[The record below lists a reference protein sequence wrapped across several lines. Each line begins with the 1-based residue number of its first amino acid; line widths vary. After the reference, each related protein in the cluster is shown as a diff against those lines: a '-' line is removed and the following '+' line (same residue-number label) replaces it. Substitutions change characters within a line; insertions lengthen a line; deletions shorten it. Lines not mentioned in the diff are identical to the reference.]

1 MTRVYLVRHAEAEGN
16 LFRRAQGQFNGMVT
30 ATGRRQIEALRQR
43 FLSVPVEAVYA
54 SDLLRTRLTAAAITE
69 PKGLTLRLDKA
80 LREFSIGQWE
90 DVPWAEWQARDSA
103 SMTAFNTLDHFS
115 APGSETPEQVRDR
128 ITAAFWRIARE
139 NEGKTI
145 AIVSHGMAIR
155 ILLGTLQ
162 GLSFPEMRQTAHSDN
177 TAVSLVEVEG
187 DAARVVFRDDNSHLG
202 ALSTFAKQSWWRDKN
217 GGPEPSLRFRSPAL
231 PEEGELFLSLMRRAW
246 EENHDPLDHF
256 SPEDNLSAAER
267 LLREDPGGVR
277 LAIFRDQP
285 AGLVIPMTESCWFY
299 LLPELRGRRL
309 GIQLIGEGVAVLR
322 RRGEMELRSYCET
335 DAVADYLQYYGFARE
350 GRLCRLGI
358 VPEAS
363 EL

>member
-16 LFRRAQGQFNGMVT
+16 LFRRAQGQFNGMIT
-30 ATGRRQIEALRQR
+30 ALGRRQIEALRQR
-43 FLSVPVEAVYA
+43 FLPIPVEAVYT
-54 SDLLRTRLTAAAITE
+54 SDLLRTRLTAAAIAE
-69 PKGLTLRLDKA
+69 PKGLPLRPDKQ

-90 DVPWAEWQARDSA
+90 DVPWAEWQERDSA

-128 ITAAFWRIARE
+128 ITAAFWRIVGE

-145 AIVSHGMAIR
+145 AIVSHGMAMR

-162 GLSFPEMRQTAHSDN
+162 GLSFPEMRTTAHSDN

-187 DAARVVFRDDNSHLG
+187 GKARVVFRDDNSHLG
-202 ALSTFAKQSWWRDKN
+202 PLSTFAKQSWWREKN
-217 GGPEPSLRFRSPAL
+217 GGPEPSLRFRTPAL
-231 PEEGELFLSLMRRAW
+231 PEDGALLVSLLRRAW
-246 EENHDPLDHF
+246 EEHHDPLDHF
-256 SPEDNLSAAER
+256 SPEAQLAAAER
-267 LLREDPGGVR
+267 LLREDPDGVR
-277 LAIFRDQP
+277 LAIFQGET

-322 RRGEMELRSYCET
+322 RRGETELRAYCET
-335 DAVADYLQYYGFARE
+335 EAVAKYLQHYGFARE

-358 VPEAS
+358 VPEA
-363 EL
+363 